1 MSSRPVLHADFRRR
15 RERGGG
21 PINATLLNSQIRI
34 TQNRPQIQTPPHHRQ
49 NKIILRT
56 RSGNLNIFRIRAI
69 ILCYLSHLTYMVILI
84 YTYDLFLYYLAINL
98 FNAKERSKV
107 WIICCTLRQALSDII
122 LYFWRVLFWGGG
134 VEAIS
139 RMINTSPYTCISE
152 ILTNLS

>member
-134 VEAIS
+134 LRRFQEWSIQVHIHVYQ
-139 RMINTSPYTCISE
+139 RY
-152 ILTNLS
+152 